1 MISFRNETSEK
12 LSKVHNE
19 SAVIEFIIFNI
30 ESIVF
35 NIIELLDIVTYLI
48 ILYELKIGYYLY
60 DILIRCV
67 VRNLFFE
74 DL

>member
-1 MISFRNETSEK
+1 MRSFRKETSEK

-19 SAVIEFIIFNI
+19 SAVIEFIIFNM

-48 ILYELKIGYYLY
+48 VI
-60 DILIRCV
+60 
-67 VRNLFFE
+67 
-74 DL
+74 